1 MTPTEIRFNILK
13 LAQYDKTAAEI
24 MVEFVKDNETRYN
37 LYVIAFDNTAY
48 TGQQV
53 AERASS
59 AKDAAEIMVT
69 FTGVDNAEK
78 YQLYTECFSRTSQ
91 NTDVKSRAVAASDEA
106 GKLYSIFE
114 L

>member
-24 MVEFVKDNETRYN
+24 MVDFVKDDETRYN
-37 LYVIAFDNTAY
+37 LYVLAFENTAY
-48 TGQQV
+48 MGQQV
-53 AERASS
+53 TERASS
-59 AKDAAEIMVT
+59 AKDAAEIMVA
-69 FTGVDNAEK
+69 FTGKDNADK
-78 YQLYTECFSRTSQ
+78 YQLYTQCFSRTSP

-106 GKLYSIFE
+106 SKLYSIFE